1 LRRWEQGKASALR
14 ASGPFLLS
22 RSIRLHLGQDALDD
36 SDRGSRPASKGI
48 EMKKA
53 TRIFPTRSGK
63 LVDCNLTTRDEF
75 GLHGYEPTL
84 DRRTGQYVAVRIFI
98 PC

>member
-1 LRRWEQGKASALR
+1 
-14 ASGPFLLS
+14 
-22 RSIRLHLGQDALDD
+22 
-36 SDRGSRPASKGI
+36 
-48 EMKKA
+48 MKKA